1 MSMGIHTPHFEQ
13 AYTIRPRAAG
23 LRSQPTVR
31 LRGVTRPP
39 CALAGAVTRTPIHQ
53 VIGACIFFDIKE
65 VSSSVPRTPPARAK
79 HCAADANRLGH
90 TGPPRAAPRGPFPCH
105 LDGYNLYRKVGSK
118 MRDVSGLKKSQGAEI
133 AGMQERLL
141 DALLLCEMTR
151 MEHMSASTHLRVF
164 SRRMDFWELFIT
176 ILINREEKR
185 IGLNELPS
193 LCKFTSLHNQSLTKF
208 LRDRIATRDLVVE
221 TGDRSDKK
229 HLKVPAVAEIAFRE
243 MMAAQ
248 LVILVDAL
256 RDVGISPDELREL
269 HQLRSER
276 QALSAPQTTS
286 RSATS

>member
-1 MSMGIHTPHFEQ
+1 MGIHAMHFEQ
-13 AYTIRPRAAG
+13 GYTTRPRAAG

-31 LRGVTRPP
+31 SRGVNRAPRVP
-39 CALAGAVTRTPIHQ
+39 AGAISSTRTNE
-53 VIGACIFFDIKE
+53 VIRACIFFDIKE
-65 VSSSVPRTPPARAK
+65 VSFSIRRLSAPRAK
-79 HCAADANRLGH
+79 HRGADANRLGH

-105 LDGYNLYRKVGSK
+105 LDGYDLYRKVGSK
-118 MRDVSGLKKSQGAEI
+118 MRDVSGLKNSQGAEI
-133 AGMQERLL
+133 TGMQERLL